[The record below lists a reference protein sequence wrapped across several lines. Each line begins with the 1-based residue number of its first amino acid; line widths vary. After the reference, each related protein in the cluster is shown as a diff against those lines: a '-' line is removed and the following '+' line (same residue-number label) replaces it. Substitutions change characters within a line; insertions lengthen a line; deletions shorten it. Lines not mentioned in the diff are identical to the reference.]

1 MMNPKFYGDK
11 LVKVR
16 NRYLQD
22 KETIL
27 HDVNLSDEGRKNAMK
42 ALRFITRDEIKEI
55 EKAMQQAAETELA
68 ALGDQP
74 KPPVANVEQAE
85 LEKRSGELLRSRVMM
100 SAGYTEAIQE
110 LRKVVDS
117 GTQEDRTGLLRIY
130 HDLKAEMLNR
140 WGEVRHDEGPPVN
153 PWEGINNRP
162 SMIQDQRKVAA
173 GAAIDAETRTLFP
186 MLQEAALSKAE
197 RDYKAKMQEVKVNIS
212 EGRSYYDMMQR
223 ACKADFA
230 DLNE

>member
-16 NRYLQD
+16 NRYLLD

-140 WGEVRHDEGPPVN
+140 WGEVRQQERAPVN

-162 SMIQDQRKVAA
+162 AMIQDQRKVAA
-173 GAAIDAETRTLFP
+173 GAAID
-186 MLQEAALSKAE
+186 
-197 RDYKAKMQEVKVNIS
+197 
-212 EGRSYYDMMQR
+212 
-223 ACKADFA
+223 
-230 DLNE
+230 

>member
-16 NRYLQD
+16 NRYLLD

-100 SAGYTEAIQE
+100 SAG
-110 LRKVVDS
+110 
-117 GTQEDRTGLLRIY
+117 
-130 HDLKAEMLNR
+130 
-140 WGEVRHDEGPPVN
+140 
-153 PWEGINNRP
+153 
-162 SMIQDQRKVAA
+162 
-173 GAAIDAETRTLFP
+173 
-186 MLQEAALSKAE
+186 
-197 RDYKAKMQEVKVNIS
+197 
-212 EGRSYYDMMQR
+212 
-223 ACKADFA
+223 
-230 DLNE
+230 

>member
-1 MMNPKFYGDK
+1 M
-11 LVKVR
+11 
-16 NRYLQD
+16 
-22 KETIL
+22 
-27 HDVNLSDEGRKNAMK
+27 
-42 ALRFITRDEIKEI
+42 
-55 EKAMQQAAETELA
+55 
-68 ALGDQP
+68 
-74 KPPVANVEQAE
+74 
-85 LEKRSGELLRSRVMM
+85 
-100 SAGYTEAIQE
+100 
-110 LRKVVDS
+110 
-117 GTQEDRTGLLRIY
+117 LRIY

-140 WGEVRHDEGPPVN
+140 WGEVRQQERAPVN

-162 SMIQDQRKVAA
+162 AMIQDQRKVAA

-212 EGRSYYDMMQR
+212 EGRPYYDMMQR